1 MAPKSQE
8 NPPWDVKLAAGFFKS
23 LHLKGTEKGFTIAS
37 VLMPGAY
44 SQE

>member
-23 LHLKGTEKGFTIAS
+23 LHLKGTEKDFTIAS
-37 VLMPGAY
+37 VLIQMPGA
-44 SQE
+44 